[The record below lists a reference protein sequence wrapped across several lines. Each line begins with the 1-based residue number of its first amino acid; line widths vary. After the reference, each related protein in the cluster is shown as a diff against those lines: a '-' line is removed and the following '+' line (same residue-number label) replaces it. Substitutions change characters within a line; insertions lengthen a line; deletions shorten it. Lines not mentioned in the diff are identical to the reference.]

1 MRSVYQKNPINLT
14 SAYNNAY
21 VGGVKKNLINA
32 EISKYFHMVVIGK
45 RGKSKSS
52 TITSTVPLLSLFVN
66 GEYRKRFLAYTANLT
81 DESIVRLRNV
91 LADDSSCKKNYALI
105 AEAIGDSVRK
115 HGLKEYEIATCEYT
129 YANHLQGGEKVRY
142 YINTDGVPS
151 TDPSIKDLTPAYRFI
166 KEYRAKGNQVSAEV
180 KASQVKRA

>member
-1 MRSVYQKNPINLT
+1 MRSAYQKNPINLT

-21 VGGVKKNLINA
+21 VGGINKNLINA

-52 TITSTVPLLSLFVN
+52 TITSTVPLLSLFTN

-91 LADDSSCKKNYALI
+91 LADDNTRKKNYVLI

-115 HGLKEYEIATCEYT
+115 HGLKEYEIAACEYT
-129 YANHLQGGEKVRY
+129 YANHLQGGERVRY
-142 YINTDGVPS
+142 YINTDGVSS
-151 TDPSIKDLTPAYRFI
+151 TDPSVRDLTPAYKFI
-166 KEYRAKGNQVSAEV
+166 KEFRAKGNQVSTEV
-180 KASQVKRA
+180 QNSQQKRA